1 MVWRECGISGGTIQ
15 RSIQVT
21 VTCPGMDPKNNDH
34 MILQKFKKQPKDE
47 AEFRCILIINF
58 TCTKIEAK
66 PIPLC

>member
-1 MVWRECGISGGTIQ
+1 
-15 RSIQVT
+15 
-21 VTCPGMDPKNNDH
+21 